1 MREWG
6 SVDAATRL
14 HALPELN
21 MSLVT
26 PQDLSPPVLRPGLVA
41 LGPVE
46 VAEHLRL
53 SEEGLGHRKSGG
65 DTELLGNDMANGLF
79 VDFTHKARMASWRP

>member
-1 MREWG
+1 M
-6 SVDAATRL
+6 DAATLL

-26 PQDLSPPVLRPGLVA
+26 PQDLPPPVLRPGLVA
-41 LGPVE
+41 LGPVK

-53 SEEGLGHRKSGG
+53 SEEGLGRCKSGG
-65 DTELLGNDMANGLF
+65 DTELLGNDMVNGLF
-79 VDFTHKARMASWRP
+79 VDFTRKAGMACWRP